1 MVNAKEQTE
10 YLMLLMVEKQLI
22 KTKVKKLRLV
32 GILRFGLSQPF
43 LSISPVY
50 SMTLHAPYARS
61 PLKKQL
67 GCRNIQHCNTR
78 SYQGTLNIWS
88 KLAKEQLTT
97 RQ

>member
-43 LSISPVY
+43 LSIFS
-50 SMTLHAPYARS
+50 L
-61 PLKKQL
+61 L
-67 GCRNIQHCNTR
+67 QHDPTCSLRKAFSQETVR
-78 SYQGTLNIWS
+78 VQEYPAL
-88 KLAKEQLTT
+88 
-97 RQ
+97 

>member
-22 KTKVKKLRLV
+22 KTKVKLRLV

-43 LSISPVY
+43 LSISPFY
-50 SMTLHAPYARS
+50 SMTLHAPYARPS
-61 PLKKQL
+61 LKKQL
-67 GCRNIQHCNTR
+67 RCRNIQHCNTQ
-78 SYQGTLNIWS
+78 SYQGSLNIWS

-97 RQ
+97 R